1 METYLSV
8 ILFTFII
15 ALISFLPIPGMPV
28 LFISYKV
35 NGLTGGFIS
44 AYFGGSISSIIQYF
58 LAKNFFLKLVN
69 RFNKNKFTKKLVKYS
84 KKIKNLTY
92 FELIL
97 FMLSSIPS
105 ILKIPACGVAKIKF
119 RKFII
124 CFLGTSIPFQ
134 LIIVLS
140 FLPAQTLDNK
150 LTEFGIN
157 QIHSFILSLG
167 TYSLILF
174 ILLLSIK
181 KLRLWK

>member
-1 METYLSV
+1 
-8 ILFTFII
+8 
-15 ALISFLPIPGMPV
+15 
-28 LFISYKV
+28 
-35 NGLTGGFIS
+35 
-44 AYFGGSISSIIQYF
+44 
-58 LAKNFFLKLVN
+58 
-69 RFNKNKFTKKLVKYS
+69 
-84 KKIKNLTY
+84 
-92 FELIL
+92 
-97 FMLSSIPS
+97 MLSSIPS

-181 KLRLWK
+181 KLRLRK